1 MDMKRMFITIAIVLA
16 SVTIAKADDKPVTF
30 EQLPKAAQTFIN
42 TNFPKDKVSFATVDD
57 DIIAPDYEVVLVSG
71 VMMQFRN
78 DGSLES
84 IKSRTGNI
92 PAGIIPQQ
100 IINGV
105 KGYYPDAMI
114 LEYDIDRLSYE
125 VKLSNRMEIKFDRNF
140 NIIEIDD

>member
-1 MDMKRMFITIAIVLA
+1 MKRMFITIAIVLA
-16 SVTIAKADDKPVTF
+16 SVTIAKADDRPVTF
-30 EQLPKAAQTFIN
+30 ELLPKAAQTFIN

-57 DIIAPDYEVVLVSG
+57 DIIAPDYEVALVSG

>member
-1 MDMKRMFITIAIVLA
+1 MFITIAIVLA

>member
-1 MDMKRMFITIAIVLA
+1 MKRMFITIAIVLA
-16 SVTIAKADDKPVTF
+16 SVTIAKADDRPVTF

-57 DIIAPDYEVVLVSG
+57 DIIAPDYEVALVSG
-71 VMMQFRN
+71 VMMQFRH
-78 DGSLES
+78 DGRLES

>member
-1 MDMKRMFITIAIVLA
+1 MFITIAIVLA
-16 SVTIAKADDKPVTF
+16 SVTFAKADDRPVTF
-30 EQLPKAAQTFIN
+30 DQLPKAAQTFIN

-57 DIIAPDYEVVLVSG
+57 DIIAPDYEVALVSG

>member
-1 MDMKRMFITIAIVLA
+1 MKRMFITIAIVLA
-16 SVTIAKADDKPVTF
+16 SVTIAKADDRPVTF
-30 EQLPKAAQTFIN
+30 EQLPKAAQTFIK

-57 DIIAPDYEVVLVSG
+57 DIIAPDYEVALVSG

-78 DGSLES
+78 DGRLES

-125 VKLSNRMEIKFDRNF
+125 VKLSNRMEIKFDKNF

>member
-1 MDMKRMFITIAIVLA
+1 MFITIAIVLA

-30 EQLPKAAQTFIN
+30 KQLPKAAQTFIN

-57 DIIAPDYEVVLVSG
+57 DIIAPDYEVALVSG

>member
-1 MDMKRMFITIAIVLA
+1 MKRMFITIAIVLA
-16 SVTIAKADDKPVTF
+16 SVTFAKADDRPVTF

>member
-1 MDMKRMFITIAIVLA
+1 MKRIIITIAIVLA
-16 SVTIAKADDKPVTF
+16 SVTIAKADDRPVTF
-30 EQLPKAAQTFIN
+30 DQLPKAAQTFIN

-57 DIIAPDYEVVLVSG
+57 DIIAPDYEVALVSG

-100 IINGV
+100 IINGA
-105 KGYYPDAMI
+105 KEYFPDATI
-114 LEYDIDRLSYE
+114 IEYEIDRLSYE
-125 VKLSNRMEIKFDRNF
+125 VKLSNRMELKFDRNF
-140 NIIEIDD
+140 NVIEIDN

>member
-1 MDMKRMFITIAIVLA
+1 MKRMFITIAIVLA

-57 DIIAPDYEVVLVSG
+57 DIIAPDYEVALVSG

-125 VKLSNRMEIKFDRNF
+125 VKLSNRMEIKFDRKF

>member
-1 MDMKRMFITIAIVLA
+1 MFITIAIVLA

-57 DIIAPDYEVVLVSG
+57 DIIAPDYEVALVNG

>member
-1 MDMKRMFITIAIVLA
+1 MFITIAIVLA
-16 SVTIAKADDKPVTF
+16 SVTIAKADDRPVTF

-42 TNFPKDKVSFATVDD
+42 TNFPKDKMSFATVDD
-57 DIIAPDYEVVLVSG
+57 DIIAPDYEVALVSG

-125 VKLSNRMEIKFDRNF
+125 VKLSNRMEIKFDRKF

>member
-1 MDMKRMFITIAIVLA
+1 MKRMFITIAIVLA
-16 SVTIAKADDKPVTF
+16 SVTIAKADDRPVTF

-57 DIIAPDYEVVLVSG
+57 DIIAPDYEVALVSG

-125 VKLSNRMEIKFDRNF
+125 VKLSNRTEIKLDRNF

>member
-1 MDMKRMFITIAIVLA
+1 MKRMFITIAIVLA
-16 SVTIAKADDKPVTF
+16 SVTIAKADDRPVTF

-57 DIIAPDYEVVLVSG
+57 DIIAPDYEVALVSG

-92 PAGIIPQQ
+92 PAGIIPHQ

>member
-1 MDMKRMFITIAIVLA
+1 MKRMFITIAIVLA
-16 SVTIAKADDKPVTF
+16 SVTFAKADDRPVTF

-57 DIIAPDYEVVLVSG
+57 DIIAPDYEVALVSG
-71 VMMQFRN
+71 VMMQFRH

-105 KGYYPDAMI
+105 KGYYPDAVI

>member
-1 MDMKRMFITIAIVLA
+1 MFITIAIVLA
-16 SVTIAKADDKPVTF
+16 SVTFAKADDRPVTF

-57 DIIAPDYEVVLVSG
+57 DIIAPDYEVALVSG
-71 VMMQFRN
+71 VMMQFRH

-114 LEYDIDRLSYE
+114 LEYDIDRLTYE
-125 VKLSNRMEIKFDRNF
+125 VKLSNRMEIKFDKNF

>member
-1 MDMKRMFITIAIVLA
+1 MFITIAIVLA
-16 SVTIAKADDKPVTF
+16 SVTIAKADDRPVTF

-57 DIIAPDYEVVLVSG
+57 DIIAPDYEVALVSG

-125 VKLSNRMEIKFDRNF
+125 VKLSNRMELKFNSRF
-140 NIIEIDD
+140 NVIEVDD

>member
-1 MDMKRMFITIAIVLA
+1 MKRMFITIAIVLA
-16 SVTIAKADDKPVTF
+16 SVTIAKADDRPVTF

-57 DIIAPDYEVVLVSG
+57 DIIAPDYEVALVSG

-105 KGYYPDAMI
+105 KGYYPDAVI
-114 LEYDIDRLSYE
+114 LEYDIDMLSYE

>member
-1 MDMKRMFITIAIVLA
+1 MFITIAIVLA
-16 SVTIAKADDKPVTF
+16 SVTIAKADDRPVTF

-57 DIIAPDYEVVLVSG
+57 DIIAPDYEVALVSG

-92 PAGIIPQQ
+92 PAGIIPHQ

>member
-1 MDMKRMFITIAIVLA
+1 MFITIAIVLA
-16 SVTIAKADDKPVTF
+16 SVTIAKADDRPVTF

-57 DIIAPDYEVVLVSG
+57 DIIAPDYEVALVSG

-105 KGYYPDAMI
+105 KGYYPDALI
-114 LEYDIDRLSYE
+114 LEYDIDRLS
-125 VKLSNRMEIKFDRNF
+125 
-140 NIIEIDD
+140 

>member
-1 MDMKRMFITIAIVLA
+1 MKRMFITIAIVLA

>member
-1 MDMKRMFITIAIVLA
+1 MFITIAIVLA

-57 DIIAPDYEVVLVSG
+57 DIIAPDYEVALVSG

-125 VKLSNRMEIKFDRNF
+125 VKLSNRMEIKFDRKF

>member
-1 MDMKRMFITIAIVLA
+1 MLITIAIVLA
-16 SVTIAKADDKPVTF
+16 SVTFAKADDRPVTF

-57 DIIAPDYEVVLVSG
+57 DIIAPDYEVALVSG
-71 VMMQFRN
+71 VMMQFRH

-92 PAGIIPQQ
+92 PAGIVPQK
-100 IINGV
+100 IIDGV
-105 KGYYPDAMI
+105 KGYYPDTMVI
-114 LEYDIDRLSYE
+114 EYDIDRLTYE
-125 VKLSNRMEIKFDRNF
+125 VKLSNRMEIKFDKNF

>member
-1 MDMKRMFITIAIVLA
+1 MKRMFITIAIVLA
-16 SVTIAKADDKPVTF
+16 SVTIAKADDRPVTF

-57 DIIAPDYEVVLVSG
+57 DIIAPDYEVALVSG
-71 VMMQFRN
+71 VMMLFRN

-84 IKSRTGNI
+84 VKSRTGNI